1 MLIIGNSLEI
11 RCAFRRTGQTQIE
24 MLRAASY
31 NSGGKSMPNWG
42 IFLQKWVSSGE
53 KPEAPCKIRCCPK
66 EEASRARG
74 QLSPEAEKRQ
84 DFPGPTCC
92 PGTQEAH
99 LLCVWQD
106 MGVPRAV
113 SRLLQDQSTL
123 AAEDGVLT
131 REWTEGCGMGSLG
144 LQAPLVTTAP
154 ANTQAQL
161 GGVVCKGYTLLL
173 LLLLKINCNC
183 IQ

>member
-1 MLIIGNSLEI
+1 
-11 RCAFRRTGQTQIE
+11 

-31 NSGGKSMPNWG
+31 YSGGKSMPNWG
-42 IFLQKWVSSGE
+42 VFLQKWVSSGE
-53 KPEAPCKIRCCPK
+53 KPEAPRKIRCCPK

-106 MGVPRAV
+106 MGMPRAV

-131 REWTEGCGMGSLG
+131 REWTEGCGMGSPG